1 MKQIKLR
8 MPYTYDFPRP
18 AVTVDAIV
26 FSKSNGQLYVVL
38 IKRAN
43 PPFQGD
49 WAFPGGFVDMEE
61 SLLQAATR
69 ELSEETGLKDIALV
83 QFYTY
88 GDVHR
93 DPRHRT
99 ITVVYYGF
107 ASDNLPPLAAG
118 DDAGL
123 AAWFPLDDLP
133 HLAFDHDE
141 ILHQTM
147 MKLFP
152 YPS

>member
-1 MKQIKLR
+1 
-8 MPYTYDFPRP
+8 MPYTYNFPRP

-26 FSKSNGQLYVVL
+26 FSKSEDQLFVAL
-38 IKRAN
+38 IRRAN
-43 PPFQGD
+43 PPFRGD
-49 WAFPGGFVDMEE
+49 WAFPGGFVDMDE

-69 ELSEETGLKDIALV
+69 ELAEETGLKDIQLE
-83 QFYTY
+83 QFYTF

-99 ITVVYYGF
+99 ITVVYFGF
-107 ASDNLPPLAAG
+107 APDNLPQLNAG
-118 DDAGL
+118 DDAGQ

-141 ILHQTM
+141 ILHKAM
-147 MKLFP
+147 VKLFP
-152 YPS
+152 DLC